1 MDKEVQDIPDSFP
14 LRGRVSIKRGSEKR
28 NNKRT
33 GSDLPSFGGGHQG
46 GSTSLQGPP
55 ELNEVKRWRSL
66 TI

>member
-1 MDKEVQDIPDSFP
+1 MCFNGVLLMDKEVQDIPDSFP
-14 LRGRVSIKRGSEKR
+14 LRGRVSIKRGS
-28 NNKRT
+28 
-33 GSDLPSFGGGHQG
+33 GGHQG